1 MGVYL
6 QKSHSRQGPCR
17 LWPED
22 PRYIYISFYICP
34 GTRQHQSCSQPGP
47 CQRDQESGG
56 MKGVSPSPCQISQ
69 VTCAVPMPEEET
81 GVGPKVDW
89 EEREDGL
96 YSGRQAMEHQQWPG
110 ACDTRGPC
118 RPVQELGTEL
128 ASHPSCGGLPQFA
141 GRTCDP
147 LILSEVSKASAEA
160 ADLFHIGLGHP
171 PLLTICQAD
180 PLQPA

>member
-1 MGVYL
+1 MQAL
-6 QKSHSRQGPCR
+6 ARRPQ
-17 LWPED
+17 
-22 PRYIYISFYICP
+22 IYIHLSIYTSQHP
-34 GTRQHQSCSQPGP
+34 SAPELSPAGSLPEGPRVRQH
-47 CQRDQESGG
+47 
-56 MKGVSPSPCQISQ
+56 GVSPSPCQIPQ

-81 GVGPKVDW
+81 GVGPEVDG

-96 YSGRQAMEHQQWPG
+96 YSGRQAMEHQQRPG

-128 ASHPSCGGLPQFA
+128 ASPASGGGLPQFA

-147 LILSEVSKASAEA
+147 FILSEVSKAGTEA